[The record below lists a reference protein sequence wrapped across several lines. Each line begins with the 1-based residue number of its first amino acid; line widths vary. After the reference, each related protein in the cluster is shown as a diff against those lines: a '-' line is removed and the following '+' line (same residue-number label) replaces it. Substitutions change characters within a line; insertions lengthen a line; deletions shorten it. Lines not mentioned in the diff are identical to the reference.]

1 MKQQRV
7 LHGTLKHSAV
17 NFTVLGVGFSLHSLV
32 VVNWPILTVG
42 CVMKYRKSWCK
53 KVRQSNLIMPR
64 YGFWT
69 FVFSFQ
75 PLLDLMSPYWC
86 HPIPQTRFRKAG
98 KEQSWL
104 CLHPALSV
112 LPGPRAAGPADSPVA
127 PGVPRIVRQ
136 CNHLDNGGQSYSIA
150 PSPTFTATWLS
161 SWKRTAWSGQI
172 CFCPPLPFSQNA
184 AMLHSVWLSSNPGIM
199 GRS

>member
-53 KVRQSNLIMPR
+53 KVHQSNLIMP
-64 YGFWT
+64 
-69 FVFSFQ
+69 
-75 PLLDLMSPYWC
+75 
-86 HPIPQTRFRKAG
+86 FRKAG

-112 LPGPRAAGPADSPVA
+112 LPGPRAAGPAGSPVA
-127 PGVPRIVRQ
+127 PGVPRIVPQ